1 MSCLKMQG
9 SAQIPWKNV
18 FNKQV
23 EFFYSVDN
31 PAFSVKASETL
42 AAKKTTNVA
51 VTYKEDTSR
60 PRTAKLVI
68 ACPGEA
74 AASWVFYLQA

>member
-1 MSCLKMQG
+1 MQG

-31 PAFSVKASETL
+31 LAFSVKPSETL
-42 AAKKTTNVA
+42 AAKKATNVA
-51 VTYKEDTSR
+51 VSYKEDANK

-68 ACPGEA
+68 TCPVEA

>member
-1 MSCLKMQG
+1 MQG

-18 FNKQV
+18 FNKQI

-31 PAFSVKASETL
+31 PAFSVKASESL
-42 AAKKTTNVA
+42 AAKKTTTIA
-51 VTYKEDTSR
+51 VIYKEDASR
-60 PRTAKLVI
+60 PRTAKLMI

-74 AASWVFYLQA
+74 AMPWVFYLQA

>member
-1 MSCLKMQG
+1 MCWMMQG
-9 SAQIPWKNV
+9 SAQIPWKNI

-31 PAFSVKASETL
+31 PAFSVKTSETL
-42 AAKKTTNVA
+42 AAKKATTVA
-51 VTYKEDTSR
+51 VNYKEDANK

-68 ACPGEA
+68 ACPAEA
-74 AASWVFYLQA
+74 ATSWVFYLQA